1 MKIYL
6 RKISLFMAIAAVM
19 AAMAFVIACGG
30 EETVEPEPE
39 PTATATPRPQATATP
54 KPTSTPQPTAT
65 ATPRPRATATPQPT
79 PTPQPTST
87 PEPAPT
93 ATPKPEPTPTPEP
106 VSGLA
111 GLVLNAETLSQQ
123 IVDGLS
129 QEEAACIEDSMHEL
143 VYRFFLEAPFAELII
158 SGESKPAGA
167 FFGCLTTENVVH
179 LGSAMEEFKDGGYT
193 PQEKSC
199 VVTVYLENPDAMYR
213 SLGMEPP
220 ADLGTAEGD
229 ADSVAMEIAE
239 CRESAG

>member
-1 MKIYL
+1 MQIYL
-6 RKISLFMAIAAVM
+6 RKISLFIAIAAVV
-19 AAMAFVIACGG
+19 AAMAFVLACGG

-39 PTATATPRPQATATP
+39 PTATVAPQATATP
-54 KPTSTPQPTAT
+54 KPTSTPRPTAT
-65 ATPRPRATATPQPT
+65 ATPRPRATATPLPT
-79 PTPQPTST
+79 PRPQPTST

-93 ATPKPEPTPTPEP
+93 ATPEPEPTPTPEP

-129 QEEAACIEDSMHEL
+129 QEEVACIEDSMHEL
-143 VYRFFLEAPFAELII
+143 VYQFFLEAPFAELII
-158 SGESKPAGA
+158 SGESKPAGE

-199 VVTVYLENPDAMYR
+199 VVAVYLENSDAMYR

-229 ADSVAMEIAE
+229 ADSVAMELEE
-239 CRESAG
+239 CREPAE